1 MKSEQVYKVGKILK
15 LFSPRR
21 AISSSSTT
29 SQPQL
34 SKPPIHNTFFKSG
47 AKDELVK
54 RLCRDNNF
62 KEAIDI
68 LCEQKRL
75 REAIQILDHVDRPSA
90 ATYSTLLQLCLQLR
104 ALDEGMKVHAHTK
117 TSGFVPGV
125 VISNRILDMLFDE
138 MAERDLCSWN
148 IMISGYAKAG
158 RLQEARKL
166 FDQMTERD
174 NFSWTAMI
182 SGYVRHDLHEEA
194 LELFRAMQRHENFKC
209 NKFTMSSALAASAA
223 IQSLH
228 LGKEIHGHILRIG
241 LDLDGVGSSTH
252 FDKTVDRDVVSWTAM
267 IDRYFKEDHAAEELG
282 KQVHGYMTRIGFD
295 PSSFAASTLV
305 HMYTK
310 CGNIKNARRVFNGM
324 PRPDLNGQPDEALQF
339 FELLL
344 KSGTQPDHIT
354 FVGVL
359 SACTHAGLVDKGLE
373 YFDSIKE
380 KHGLTHTADH
390 YACLIDLLSRSGRLQ
405 EAEDIIDK
413 MPMKPDKFLWASLL
427 GGCRIHGN
435 LKLAK
440 RAAEALFEIEPE
452 NPATY
457 TTLANIYATAGLWGG
472 VAEVR
477 KVMDARGVVK
487 KPGLSWIEIKREV
500 HVFLVGDTSHA
511 KSKEIHEFLGKLSKR
526 MKEEGYVPD
535 TNFVL
540 HDVEEEQKEQNLSY
554 HSEKLAVAFGIIST
568 PAGTLIKVFK
578 NLRTCVDC
586 HTAIKFISKI
596 AKRKI
601 IVRDSNRF
609 HCFEDGS
616 CSSEDTWQR
625 GHFLVVIRGEREQS
639 LSSRRK
645 DTGSRG
651 ALEIWLV
658 EEAEDGC
665 KLSELHWRGVSQSK
679 VQVIDLVFVAA
690 GMGGGTDSSG
700 ASPFNDGYPVQTHQK
715 VVDVPPVIE
724 WIQSLEALLLFP
736 LELLIMGEWKSTK
749 HELQLLISAILTQYV
764 LITVLFALPSFLIL
778 YFAYPCLNCANGP
791 AFGCILMKDFLKSLS
806 KRLKCNTT
814 AYENYHRDYVPEGQS
829 PKSDPKE
836 PLRVYVLFQHIQ
848 KMLSSETAVI
858 AETGDSW
865 FNCQKLKLPRGC
877 RYEFQMQYRSIGWL
891 VGVTLGYAQA
901 VPNKRVMIACIG
913 DGSFYV
919 TLLDISTMILYEQGK
934 AYLEEYVNPC
944 ADLSRKSLWGI
955 ALPLGGSADKLEG
968 EGAGYTTTWK
978 IIRLPHELRV
988 EPRTFCSGPVTSSN
1002 SCMLLPGYYGYLILP
1017 AILKFG
1023 FSRMIDMLR
1032 CWLVYL

>member
-21 AISSSSTT
+21 AICSSSTT

-90 ATYSTLLQLCLQLR
+90 ATYSTLLQLCLQIR

-125 VISNRILDMLFDE
+125 VISNRILDMYIKCNSLVNAKRLFDE

-182 SGYVRHDLHEEA
+182 SGYVRHDRHEEA

-241 LDLDGVGSSTH
+241 LDLDGVVWSALSDMYGKCGSIGEARH
-252 FDKTVDRDVVSWTAM
+252 IFDKTVDRDVVSWTAM
-267 IDRYFKEDHAAEELG
+267 IDRYFKEGRREEGFALFSDLLKSGIWPNEFTFSGVLNACADHAAEELG

-324 PRPDLNGQPDEALQF
+324 PRPDLVSWTSLISGYAQNGQPDEALQF

-616 CSSEDTWQR
+616 CS
-625 GHFLVVIRGEREQS
+625 
-639 LSSRRK
+639 
-645 DTGSRG
+645 
-651 ALEIWLV
+651 
-658 EEAEDGC
+658 C
-665 KLSELHWRGVSQSK
+665 
-679 VQVIDLVFVAA
+679 
-690 GMGGGTDSSG
+690 
-700 ASPFNDGYPVQTHQK
+700 
-715 VVDVPPVIE
+715 
-724 WIQSLEALLLFP
+724 
-736 LELLIMGEWKSTK
+736 
-749 HELQLLISAILTQYV
+749 
-764 LITVLFALPSFLIL
+764 
-778 YFAYPCLNCANGP
+778 
-791 AFGCILMKDFLKSLS
+791 
-806 KRLKCNTT
+806 
-814 AYENYHRDYVPEGQS
+814 RDY
-829 PKSDPKE
+829 
-836 PLRVYVLFQHIQ
+836 
-848 KMLSSETAVI
+848 
-858 AETGDSW
+858 W
-865 FNCQKLKLPRGC
+865 
-877 RYEFQMQYRSIGWL
+877 
-891 VGVTLGYAQA
+891 
-901 VPNKRVMIACIG
+901 
-913 DGSFYV
+913 
-919 TLLDISTMILYEQGK
+919 
-934 AYLEEYVNPC
+934 
-944 ADLSRKSLWGI
+944 
-955 ALPLGGSADKLEG
+955 
-968 EGAGYTTTWK
+968 
-978 IIRLPHELRV
+978 
-988 EPRTFCSGPVTSSN
+988 
-1002 SCMLLPGYYGYLILP
+1002 
-1017 AILKFG
+1017 
-1023 FSRMIDMLR
+1023 
-1032 CWLVYL
+1032 